1 MDSNRHRYVHV
12 KRYVIEASQCN
23 QGVLHKR
30 AAECRDAR
38 KKNVTLLDTHILN
51 KNTESYTRI
60 MKKSIKV

>member
-38 KKNVTLLDTHILN
+38 KKKCYVIRYAHL
-51 KNTESYTRI
+51 K
-60 MKKSIKV
+60 